1 MSRITYFPDRLW
13 HGVTLNFPENDL
25 HSLPPSSWTAT
36 LRISA
41 RLDTSAQQEA
51 EKTRQIP
58 IGDRAL
64 NIPQNGLHS
73 LPPSSWTVTHKI
85 SEKSHAYTQ
94 EEAEEWCQFPLAYA
108 TFECEN
114 VEDSNEKAV
123 LRVFMEIPCVDTNCP
138 AAPRGTYGTPN
149 CVRIAVGAHKL
160 LTLHNAKYSPKL
172 IQYREEPQ
180 TENRR
185 FFLPGGNIYYMIT
198 NKLPGIPLGNGLLSY
213 TEDGR
218 TFEEGL
224 FWRLP
229 RVERDRIRTAFQVAY
244 LEHITSKAAAVPS
257 SLSWMLWDK
266 VSGNIYI
273 QGTFEP
279 LDLRDIAP
287 TLYYKL
293 DDYGPKVLDIW
304 GLAIAPKREVDYN
317 VPIAGLEQKGWLL

>member
-1 MSRITYFPDRLW
+1 MSRITYFPNRLW
-13 HGVTLNFPENDL
+13 HGITLNFPENDL
-25 HSLPPSSWTAT
+25 HSLPPSSP
-36 LRISA
+36 
-41 RLDTSAQQEA
+41 EYPA
-51 EKTRQIP
+51 EWP
-58 IGDRAL
+58 
-64 NIPQNGLHS
+64 HS

-85 SEKSHAYTQ
+85 SEKSGAYTQ
-94 EEAEEWCQFPLAYA
+94 EEAEEWCQFPLAHA
-108 TFECEN
+108 RFECEN
-114 VEDSNEKAV
+114 VEDSNEKAI

-138 AAPRGTYGTPN
+138 AAPRGTYGIPN
-149 CVRIAVGAHKL
+149 CVRIAVVL
-160 LTLHNAKYSPKL
+160 PKT
-172 IQYREEPQ
+172 IQYMEVPQ

-185 FFLPGGNIYYMIT
+185 FFLPGGKIYYMVY
-198 NKLPGIPLGNGLLSY
+198 NKLSGVPLGNGLISY

-218 TFEEGL
+218 AFEEGL

-244 LEHITSKAAAVPS
+244 LEHIRSKATAVPS
-257 SLSWMLWDK
+257 SLSRMLWDR

-287 TLYYKL
+287 TLYHKL

-304 GLAIAPKREVDYN
+304 GLAIAPKGEVDYN

>member
-1 MSRITYFPDRLW
+1 MTYI
-13 HGVTLNFPENDL
+13 

-41 RLDTSAQQEA
+41 GLDTSAQQEA
-51 EKTRQIP
+51 EKTRQISNDD
-58 IGDRAL
+58 GTL
-64 NIPQNGLHS
+64 NIPQNSLHS

-85 SEKSHAYTQ
+85 SEKSSAYTQ
-94 EEAEEWCQFPLAYA
+94 EEAEEWCQFPLAHA
-108 TFECEN
+108 RFECEN
-114 VEDSNEKAV
+114 VEDSNEKAI

-138 AAPRGTYGTPN
+138 AAPQGTYGTPN

-160 LTLHNAKYSPKL
+160 LALHNAKYSPKL
-172 IQYREEPQ
+172 IQYMEVPQ

-185 FFLPGGNIYYMIT
+185 FFLPGGKIYYMVY
-198 NKLPGIPLGNGLLSY
+198 NKLPGVPLGNGLISY

-218 TFEEGL
+218 AFEEGL

-229 RVERDRIRTAFQVAY
+229 RVERDRIRAAFQVAY
-244 LEHITSKAAAVPS
+244 L
-257 SLSWMLWDK
+257 
-266 VSGNIYI
+266 YI
-273 QGTFEP
+273 QGKFEP

-293 DDYGPKVLDIW
+293 DDYGPKVLAIW
-304 GLAIAPKREVDYN
+304 GLAIAPKGEVEYN